1 MCYNIGN
8 AKRRAENMAE
18 KTIPESK
25 PVTIDNP
32 EQASTNFFW
41 KYLTETGEFNLQ
53 TTIRGILT
61 FEQIQAHINSE
72 LAAVAYV
79 VQLGGQAKQVGKQ
92 PEKPAEPLPQSL
104 PSPITYSAPMPV
116 EPEPIYVP
124 TEEQKTDEELVFDAE
139 ELKCTTTNNKQYF
152 HITGGRWKL
161 YGVTVWDEVL
171 VQAGIAPNTLEGGK
185 TYALV
190 GYKAYYIKKA
200 DGNPK
205 KVVRLEKVA

>member
-1 MCYNIGN
+1 
-8 AKRRAENMAE
+8 MAE
-18 KTIPESK
+18 KTISESK

-32 EQASTNFFW
+32 EQASTNFYW

-53 TTIRGILT
+53 TTIRGILA

-92 PEKPAEPLPQSL
+92 PEKPAEPLPQSTQT
-104 PSPITYSAPMPV
+104 IIATPMPV

-124 TEEQKTDEELVFDAE
+124 PEEQKADEEFVFDTE
-139 ELKCTTTNNKQYF
+139 ELECTLTNNKQYF
-152 HITGGRWKL
+152 HIKGGPWKK
-161 YGVTVWDEVL
+161 YGVTVWGEVL
-171 VQAGIAPNTLEGGK
+171 TPILAQLGTSPAQLEGGK
-185 TYALV
+185 PYKFV

>member
-1 MCYNIGN
+1 
-8 AKRRAENMAE
+8 MAE
-18 KTIPESK
+18 KTTPESK

-41 KYLTETGEFNLQ
+41 KYLTETGEFNFQ

-61 FEQIQAHINSE
+61 FEQIQEHIKSA
-72 LAAVAYV
+72 LAATAHVSS
-79 VQLGGQAKQVGKQ
+79 LGGMAKQVGKQ
-92 PEKPAEPLPQSL
+92 EDKAPEPLPQSTQT
-104 PSPITYSAPMPV
+104 IIATPMPV
-116 EPEPIYVP
+116 EPEPVYVP
-124 TEEQKTDEELVFDAE
+124 PEEQKTDEELVFDAE

>member
-1 MCYNIGN
+1 
-8 AKRRAENMAE
+8 MAGT
-18 KTIPESK
+18 TIPEEK

-41 KYLTETGEFNLQ
+41 KYLTESGEFNLQ

-61 FEQIQAHINSE
+61 FEQIQEHIKSVLEATAHVSS
-72 LAAVAYV
+72 
-79 VQLGGQAKQVGKQ
+79 LGGMAKQVGKQ
-92 PEKPAEPLPQSL
+92 DEKAPEPLPQPL
-104 PSPITYSAPMPV
+104 PVQTIVATPMPI
-116 EPEPIYVP
+116 EPVYVP
-124 TEEQKTDEELVFDAE
+124 PQEQKADEEFVLDTEELE
-139 ELKCTTTNNKQYF
+139 CTITNNRHYF
-152 HITGGRWKL
+152 HVKGGPWKK

-171 VQAGIAPNTLEGGK
+171 IQAGISPNTLEGGK

>member
-41 KYLTETGEFNLQ
+41 KYLTETGEFNFQ

-61 FEQIQAHINSE
+61 FEQIQEHIKSA
-72 LAAVAYV
+72 LAATAHVSS
-79 VQLGGQAKQVGKQ
+79 LGGQAKQVGKQ
-92 PEKPAEPLPQSL
+92 EDKTPEPLPQSTQT
-104 PSPITYSAPMPV
+104 IIATPMPV
-116 EPEPIYVP
+116 EPVYVP
-124 TEEQKTDEELVFDAE
+124 PEEQKTDEEFVFDAE
-139 ELKCTTTNNKQYF
+139 ELECTTTNNKQYF
-152 HITGGRWKL
+152 HVKGGPWKK
-161 YGVTVWDEVL
+161 YGVTVWNEVL
-171 VQAGIAPNTLEGGK
+171 ARAGISPEQLEGGK